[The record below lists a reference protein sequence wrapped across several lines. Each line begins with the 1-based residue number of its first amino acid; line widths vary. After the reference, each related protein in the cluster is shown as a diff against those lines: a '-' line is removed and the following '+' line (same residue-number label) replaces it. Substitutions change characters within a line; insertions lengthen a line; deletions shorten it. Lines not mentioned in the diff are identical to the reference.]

1 MLSIFYIVRVTR
13 SSIQGHHPDSKVY
26 GANIGPTWGRQDP
39 GGPHVG
45 PMNFAIWGKYC
56 PTFDIVASYLPIGN
70 VYEFV
75 RSSGRRCCNF
85 TKPVSVFM
93 TQCIS
98 YKFVVFAFYLVIIGC
113 DNGEVVCILI
123 LQGYF
128 TGTVA
133 IMQLWWSLWCWK
145 QPWKGPPE
153 WIIIHGLTHIY
164 PSGLL
169 HWYSWWRHQMET
181 FSVLLDLCAANTPV
195 IGEFLTQRPVTRS
208 FRLFFNLRLNKQ
220 LSKQS
225 WGWWFETPSCSLWR
239 HCYAVAIMQS
249 SITASE
255 KN

>member
-98 YKFVVFAFYLVIIGC
+98 YKFVVFAFYLVILGC
-113 DNGEVVCILI
+113 DIGKVVCIHI
-123 LQGYF
+123 LQDYF
-128 TGTVA
+128 TGTHDDV
-133 IMQLWWSLWCWK
+133 IKWKHFPCYWTFVRGIHRSPVNSSYKGQLRGAFVFSLIYA
-145 QPWKGPPE
+145 
-153 WIIIHGLTHIY
+153 WIN
-164 PSGLL
+164 
-169 HWYSWWRHQMET
+169 SWVNNRGAGDLRPHRAHYDVT
-181 FSVLLDLCAANTPV
+181 FML
-195 IGEFLTQRPVTRS
+195 
-208 FRLFFNLRLNKQ
+208 
-220 LSKQS
+220 
-225 WGWWFETPSCSLWR
+225 
-239 HCYAVAIMQS
+239 
-249 SITASE
+249 
-255 KN
+255 